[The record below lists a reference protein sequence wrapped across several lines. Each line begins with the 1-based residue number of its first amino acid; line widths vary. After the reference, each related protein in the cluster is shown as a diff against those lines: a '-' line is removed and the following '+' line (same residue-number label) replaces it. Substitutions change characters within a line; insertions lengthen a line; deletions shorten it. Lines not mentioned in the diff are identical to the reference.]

1 MLDALFSSDFIPHG
15 HCFLWN
21 PGIVWT
27 QVVSNGTI
35 ALSYVAISSTL
46 AYLVYQLR
54 EAIPYRGM
62 YLAFGAFIVLCGI
75 THMSDVLVIW
85 KPAYWLDSAIRI
97 ATAVVSAATAAML
110 PSLVPN
116 AAALARATRA
126 AHERGIKLETAFREL
141 GSVYQRT
148 KELERLKSQFFANVS
163 HELRTPI
170 ALVLGPIQ
178 KLLADGRLDAAA
190 QRELAIALRNARVLQ
205 RQLDDLL
212 LAARLEAGL
221 RLEYADVDLGTLMR
235 EIGSNFEGLAS
246 DRNIRYA
253 VLAPEPLRA
262 ELDPDKVQHIVL
274 NLLSNAFKFTPANGR
289 IRLELAA
296 ETGPD
301 GEDRSVR
308 ITVADSGPGID
319 PADREA
325 VFERFRQL
333 DGAPTRKKAGVG
345 LGLAIVKELVE
356 LHRGRVE
363 VTQAPEGG
371 AAFVVTLPARLPA
384 GTPVRA
390 ASAESQAPAVELAQQ
405 TVEALREPDKA
416 PPITSIKGL
425 PIVLVVEDHR
435 ELNRFICD
443 ALTSEFDAMPAFD
456 GREGYVRTV
465 DLNPDLV
472 ITDLMMPGT
481 SGETLIRQIRAEPEF
496 DRMPVVVLTA
506 TTDEGERVRLLRE
519 GAQDFLVKPFAVEEL
534 RARVRNL
541 VAMKRGQDELIEA
554 RRATEAVN
562 RELETFAYT
571 VSHDLRAPLRAVAG
585 FSEALLQDH
594 ADALD
599 AGGRDYLVLI
609 GKSIDRMRELID
621 GLLRLSRVGRADL
634 KLERIDLTQVAQE
647 ALADLQWE
655 HPERRVDIRIE
666 ESLAAEGD
674 VRLVR
679 LVVQNLLENAWKY
692 TRDAGNARI
701 EIGASA
707 LGTQRAF
714 FVRDNGAGFDM
725 KHAGGLFTPFTRL
738 HREEEFPGIGIGLAT
753 VQRIVARHGGRVWA
767 QAAPGHGATFW
778 FTLPARANERAA

>member
-178 KLLADGRLDAAA
+178 KLLADGRL
-190 QRELAIALRNARVLQ
+190 
-205 RQLDDLL
+205 
-212 LAARLEAGL
+212 EAGL

-384 GTPVRA
+384 GTAVRA

-599 AGGRDYLVLI
+599 TGGRDYLVLI

-634 KLERIDLTQVAQE
+634 KLGRIDLTQVAQ
-647 ALADLQWE
+647 D
-655 HPERRVDIRIE
+655 RK
-666 ESLAAEGD
+666 S
-674 VRLVR
+674 
-679 LVVQNLLENAWKY
+679 
-692 TRDAGNARI
+692 
-701 EIGASA
+701 
-707 LGTQRAF
+707 
-714 FVRDNGAGFDM
+714 
-725 KHAGGLFTPFTRL
+725 
-738 HREEEFPGIGIGLAT
+738 
-753 VQRIVARHGGRVWA
+753 
-767 QAAPGHGATFW
+767 
-778 FTLPARANERAA
+778 

>member
-384 GTPVRA
+384 GQRDDERRA
-390 ASAESQAPAVELAQQ
+390 AFGSLRYFDPAPVQLDQLFHDRQSESDSCLFPGRGAVELPETLEHRFAIGGVDARAAVGDGDPDATVLAVRSGLGRELEPYPTAGRGEFERIRQQVQHDMLDLVRIELGAQRLGRKHRIADVAVARKAFEVRADLPHQRPQVDVGILQSQ
-405 TVEALREPDKA
+405 TGLEAGGEQQVVELPLQHARVTQRDRELALRRRVQAAVGEQF
-416 PPITSIKGL
+416 
-425 PIVLVVEDHR
+425 
-435 ELNRFICD
+435 LNRPEHQRD
-443 ALTSEFDAMPAFD
+443 RRAQ
-456 GREGYVRTV
+456 
-465 DLNPDLV
+465 LV
-472 ITDLMMPGT
+472 TDVG
-481 SGETLIRQIRAEPEF
+481 
-496 DRMPVVVLTA
+496 
-506 TTDEGERVRLLRE
+506 
-519 GAQDFLVKPFAVEEL
+519 EEL
-534 RARVRNL
+534 RLQPLQLLGPLVHGAQLAKRRLELDAALMRGSRRAGQRRGVGNQRRQHRGRCRRHDCGRDPNRAVEPVGRLPDHEHVGHVRDPAQHDERAEGQVHPAVRN
-541 VAMKRGQDELIEA
+541 G
-554 RRATEAVN
+554 
-562 RELETFAYT
+562 
-571 VSHDLRAPLRAVAG
+571 
-585 FSEALLQDH
+585 
-594 ADALD
+594 
-599 AGGRDYLVLI
+599 
-609 GKSIDRMRELID
+609 
-621 GLLRLSRVGRADL
+621 
-634 KLERIDLTQVAQE
+634 LTQLIHQ
-647 ALADLQWE
+647 
-655 HPERRVDIRIE
+655 
-666 ESLAAEGD
+666 
-674 VRLVR
+674 
-679 LVVQNLLENAWKY
+679 
-692 TRDAGNARI
+692 
-701 EIGASA
+701 IG
-707 LGTQRAF
+707 QRAGDRN
-714 FVRDNGAGFDM
+714 V
-725 KHAGGLFTPFTRL
+725 
-738 HREEEFPGIGIGLAT
+738 
-753 VQRIVARHGGRVWA
+753 
-767 QAAPGHGATFW
+767 
-778 FTLPARANERAA
+778 